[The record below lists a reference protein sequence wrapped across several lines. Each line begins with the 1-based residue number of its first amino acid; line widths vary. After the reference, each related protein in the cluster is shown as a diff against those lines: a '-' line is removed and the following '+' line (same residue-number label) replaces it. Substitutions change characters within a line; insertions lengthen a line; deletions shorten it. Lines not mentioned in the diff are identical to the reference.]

1 MTKLLS
7 LALSPLALLAL
18 AATAFASDIM
28 VMNAEAPAS
37 LTPVSKTAAI
47 YMILMNHGAEADVLK
62 GLTTPV
68 ATHATPHRTIND
80 NGVMKMRQ
88 IEKLEFGPQEMMTF
102 APGGNHIM
110 LTGLMAPLK
119 AGQTFPLVMTFEK
132 AGDVTVTVQV
142 VDKVAGGG
150 DHMDMD
156 MNGN

>member
-7 LALSPLALLAL
+7 LALFPLALLAL

-80 NGVMKMRQ
+80 NGVMKMRE
-88 IEKLEFGPQEMMTF
+88 IEKLALGPQEMMTF

-110 LTGLMAPLK
+110 LTGLKTPLK
-119 AGQTFPLVMTFEK
+119 AGDILPLVMTFAK
-132 AGDVTVTVQV
+132 AGEVRIDVQV
-142 VDKVAGGG
+142 VDKVDGSGAEH
-150 DHMDMD
+150 DHSE
-156 MNGN
+156 

>member
-18 AATAFASDIM
+18 AAAAFASDIM

-68 ATHATPHRTIND
+68 ATHATPHRAVALR
-80 NGVMKMRQ
+80 GRSP
-88 IEKLEFGPQEMMTF
+88 ER
-102 APGGNHIM
+102 
-110 LTGLMAPLK
+110 
-119 AGQTFPLVMTFEK
+119 LVTTTYRRRLVS
-132 AGDVTVTVQV
+132 GTCSS
-142 VDKVAGGG
+142 
-150 DHMDMD
+150 
-156 MNGN
+156 